1 MIDAAD
7 VDAARAEL
15 AEHPLGERLEVV
27 LRVVA
32 ASDPGLVGNDN
43 GEQSRVQGDTAQV
56 EDSGKKLERL
66 DASDVA
72 LVDVDDSITVEKE
85 RLVPRVYFHLTELRL
100 ARAELLKVDI
110 ATETHSLQLDL
121 LDFAL

>member
-15 AEHPLGERLEVV
+15 AEHPLGEHLEVV

-32 ASDPGLVGNDN
+32 ASDPGLVGDDN

>member
-15 AEHPLGERLEVV
+15 AEHPLGEHLEVV

-32 ASDPGLVGNDN
+32 ASDPGLVGDDN
-43 GEQSRVQGDTAQV
+43 GKQSRVQGDTAQV